1 MTTLKVETT
10 RKRSKVFSLFPIS
23 KFAQLFLI
31 GIAILVPHSCATSN
45 TDVVYDAPRSSDL
58 LLRENIVSFA
68 KQQIGDSYRYGAKGP
83 NSFDCSG
90 LVHYV
95 FRSENIITSGSAA
108 SLSSQGKG
116 INKEN
121 ARAGDLVFYKKGSDV
136 FHVSIISE
144 TIRGEIWVVHST
156 TSRGVI
162 EEDILSSSYWKPK
175 IYKIISLDTYK

>member
-10 RKRSKVFSLFPIS
+10 RKKSKAFSFFPIS

-31 GIAILVPHSCATSN
+31 GITILVLNSCATSN
-45 TDVVYDAPRSSDL
+45 TDVVYNVPRSSDL

-68 KQQIGDSYRYGAKGP
+68 KQQIGDSYQYGAKGP

-108 SLSSQGKG
+108 SLSNLGKG
-116 INKEN
+116 IKKED
-121 ARAGDLVFYKKGSDV
+121 AQKGDLVFYKKGGDI

-144 TIRGEIWVVHST
+144 TVSGEIWVVHST